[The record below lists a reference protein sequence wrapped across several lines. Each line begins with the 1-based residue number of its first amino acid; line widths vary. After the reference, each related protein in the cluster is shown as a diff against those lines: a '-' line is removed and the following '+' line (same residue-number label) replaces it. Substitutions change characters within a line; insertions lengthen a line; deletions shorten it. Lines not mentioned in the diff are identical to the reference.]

1 MEENDSLSSEMYRKL
16 ITERQDLL
24 GIIAYALYKQDKNK
38 GISEEL
44 EKKQHAK
51 KHGRTDRLTDKEL
64 RSCCER
70 FNNETYIEGLIEKAR
85 KRQSKFLDIA
95 FQQQIEKH
103 TNDVSKLK
111 EEIQGLEQKCKDL
124 RELNTKVED
133 AIRTALEK
141 KPSRWSKFKNFGY
154 DSFVSFIGTVILI
167 IVAAALSWIA
177 PRIRSSA
184 ADTLDELEQK
194 IRPSSDGT
202 IAEKTVKNL

>member
-24 GIIAYALYKQDKNK
+24 GIIAYALYKQRKNK
-38 GISEEL
+38 FICKEL
-44 EKKQHAK
+44 QKKK
-51 KHGRTDRLTDKEL
+51 ETKSRGTDRLTENEMKPFYEKIQD
-64 RSCCER
+64 
-70 FNNETYIEGLIEKAR
+70 ETYIEGLIEKAR
-85 KRQSKFLDIA
+85 KKQPKFLDIA
-95 FQQQIEKH
+95 FRQRIEEH
-103 TNDVSKLK
+103 TDEVSKLK
-111 EEIQGLEQKCKDL
+111 EEIQGLEQKCKEL
-124 RELNTKVED
+124 TELNTKVED

-141 KPSRWSKFKNFGY
+141 KPDKFRWIKDFGY
-154 DSFVSFIGTVILI
+154 DSLVSFIGTVILI
-167 IVAAALSWIA
+167 LVAVVLSWIA